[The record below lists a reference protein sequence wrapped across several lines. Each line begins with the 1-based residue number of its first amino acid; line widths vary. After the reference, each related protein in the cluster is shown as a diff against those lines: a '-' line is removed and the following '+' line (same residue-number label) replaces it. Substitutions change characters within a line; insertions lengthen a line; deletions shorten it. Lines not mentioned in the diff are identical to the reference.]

1 MVKILLVDTDQ
12 LHMRALRKR
21 IAMHMEADV
30 VCISTYKEVVD
41 LGKHAEFSVAYVA
54 MDVCNQKAS
63 DIIRYL
69 YYTYPQ
75 CQVVM
80 MVNKHIESIAT
91 LTMKYE
97 GIGYLYKPFSWVD
110 FNKWIPQ
117 SEREIKNVVCDE
129 ASEYLDAVYNAFLK
143 GDFLLTVE
151 KMYRLCQHK
160 CENCD
165 KNTLIDMLYS
175 LIDEVQT
182 NLVDYS
188 DCVKPTFH
196 RQQPLTYFTTRY
208 PEGLNVW
215 IFKTVDFL
223 FMEMYKGKQ
232 DILYTILC
240 YIHDHI
246 QEDISL
252 KDIVVACNVSQGYV
266 SRIFKQKL
274 NTTIM
279 QYIHKK
285 KINLAKEYILGTEKS
300 GAHIANILGY
310 SDVSYFCKIF
320 KKHEHRTISQY
331 RDQLI
336 NG

>member
-75 CQVVM
+75 CQVVV

-97 GIGYLYKPFSWVD
+97 GIGYLYKPFSWDD
-110 FNKWIPQ
+110 FTKWIPQ
-117 SEREIKNVVCDE
+117 SEKEIKNVVCDE
-129 ASEYLDAVYNAFLK
+129 ASEYLNAVYNAFFK

-151 KMYRLCQHK
+151 KMYQ
-160 CENCD
+160 NA
-165 KNTLIDMLYS
+165 LIDMLYS
-175 LIDEVQT
+175 LIDELQT

-188 DCVKPTFH
+188 DCVRSSFH

-223 FMEMYKGKQ
+223 FMEIYKGKQ

-240 YIHDHI
+240 YINDHI

-266 SRIFKQKL
+266 SRIFKHKL
-274 NTTIM
+274 NMTIM

-300 GAHIANILGY
+300 GTHIANILGY